1 MLKYIVKRILW
12 LIPIIIGVSFIIF
25 SIMYFKPG
33 DPAQIIL
40 GSEATKEDIEALR
53 EEMGLNDPFFVQYF
67 NYMKGLVQGD
77 LGTSYRNNNS
87 VSSEIASRFPVTM
100 QLALYSILLVS
111 LIGIPIGVLSAVKQ
125 YSAIDTVSVV
135 TALVLASMPS
145 FWIGLMLMLLFA
157 VKLKCLP
164 PTGADAFINYILP
177 SITLAAVNLAVV
189 TRMTRSTMLEVVRQD
204 YVRTA
209 RAKGAGEGR
218 VIMKH
223 CLKNGMIPVLTIVTI
238 QFSKLIGGAVLV
250 ESVFA
255 MPGLGSLLVTAIR
268 SSDTPL
274 IMGSVI
280 VLATIFTIINLVL
293 DLMYAAID
301 PRIKAQF
308 ANRSKA

>member
-1 MLKYIVKRILW
+1 MLKYIGKRILW
-12 LIPIIIGVSFIIF
+12 LIPIIVGVSFIIF

-40 GSEATKEDIEALR
+40 GSEATQESIDQLR
-53 EEMGLNDPFFVQYF
+53 EEMGLNDPFFTQYF

-77 LGTSYRNNNS
+77 LGNSYCNGNS
-87 VSSEIASRFPVTM
+87 VASEIAERFPVTIT
-100 QLALYSILLVS
+100 LAAFSILLVC
-111 LIGIPIGVLSAVKQ
+111 LIGIPVGVISAVKQ
-125 YSAIDTVSVV
+125 YSVLDMVSVV
-135 TALVLASMPS
+135 LALVLASMPS
-145 FWIGLMLMLLFA
+145 FWIGLILMLIFS
-157 VKLKCLP
+157 VQWPILP
-164 PTGADAFINYILP
+164 PTGADTWQNYILP
-177 SITLAAVNLAVV
+177 CATLAAVNLAVV

-209 RAKGAGEGR
+209 RSKGGSEQH
-218 VIMKH
+218 IIFHH
-223 CLKNGMIPVLTIVTI
+223 CLKNAMIPVLTIVAI
-238 QFSKLIGGAVLV
+238 QFSKLVGGAVLV

-280 VLATIFTIINLVL
+280 VLAVIFTVINLVI
-293 DLMYAAID
+293 DLLYAVID

-308 ANRSKA
+308 SR